1 MPLRIGQIARVGT
14 GLVLLAVGMA
24 TYGPGLFNTI
34 SSNAILNAPTVPVL
48 SPIEG
53 IVTRIPVTAG
63 AEISANTVL
72 AEIVNA
78 TADTTFLHQ
87 LQTEIETIRG
97 RLAASLA
104 LDAELAAL
112 QEQLHQEFDRYRNAA
127 VARAKARLDESHAA
141 LAAAIA
147 IANDAER
154 EYGRKQILARSGIV
168 ATVAVQAAESNLA
181 RLQAEAMRAEA
192 SLDRSRRDLDA
203 VRAGTFVTDQGQ
215 DVPYSRQR
223 ADELAVR
230 RADAAAQRSE
240 LLVRRSE
247 VERLIAIESAR
258 ADQKRHAVIR
268 APRDGVVWRL
278 NVVEGSRVAADT
290 PIATLIN
297 CNEIIVQAQFPGR
310 RFEDVQ
316 PGTSAEVRVLG
327 SNGVRQARTR
337 DVRAMGASER
347 ADNLAAPAPTLVREQ
362 FLATFSL
369 ERPQGDADRD
379 THSFCEAGRG
389 VEVTMGKRV
398 SPIKTILLGF
408 EIMASTAFAAER

>member
-1 MPLRIGQIARVGT
+1 M
-14 GLVLLAVGMA
+14 LAVGMA

-127 VARAKARLDESHAA
+127 VARAKAQLDESHAA
-141 LAAAIA
+141 LAAATILT
-147 IANDAER
+147 NDAER
-154 EYGRKQILARSGIV
+154 EYDRKQILARSGIV
-168 ATVAVQAAESNLA
+168 ATAAVQAAESNLA
-181 RLQAEAMRAEA
+181 RLQAEAMRAKA
-192 SLDRSRRDLDA
+192 NLDRSHRDLDA

-215 DVPYSRQR
+215 DVPYSSQR

-230 RADAAAQRSE
+230 RADATAQRSE